1 MKSFLQYIK
10 EVGTKSLN
18 PVTKYLSAVVSRKTE
33 PHKKPK
39 LKLEGYNRAIRR
51 KKAGIESPGFINK
64 QLRRIDDINKSGELS
79 AKAALMQGQIRD
91 VK

>member
-39 LKLEGYNRAIRR
+39 LKLEGYNRAI
-51 KKAGIESPGFINK
+51 
-64 QLRRIDDINKSGELS
+64 
-79 AKAALMQGQIRD
+79 GQIRD

>member
-39 LKLEGYNRAIRR
+39 LKLEGY
-51 KKAGIESPGFINK
+51 SIN
-64 QLRRIDDINKSGELS
+64 DINKSGELS